1 MESLCR
7 FGPEIPNRGAES
19 LSESPDIVLCS
30 LQTVQEGEESVAG
43 FVATR
48 RSIRRGW
55 LGECF
60 LLHGKC
66 RFEINLCRFN
76 MFVTQP
82 QGDHRTV
89 DACLQ
94 KIHGHGVPQAVHS
107 YTFVF
112 QRRVI
117 PVFLRGEDLEILCGA
132 LRDDIAAEGSLQQFE
147 LL

>member
-7 FGPEIPNRGAES
+7 FGPEMPDRGAES

-30 LQTVQEGEESVAG
+30 LQTVQEGEKSVAG

-48 RSIRRGW
+48 RSIRRGC
-55 LGECF
+55 LGERF

-82 QGDHRTV
+82 QGYHRTI

-94 KIHGHGVPQAVHS
+94 KIHGHGVA
-107 YTFVF
+107 TM
-112 QRRVI
+112 
-117 PVFLRGEDLEILCGA
+117 
-132 LRDDIAAEGSLQQFE
+132 SLKTYAP
-147 LL
+147 LSTLPDYVG

>member
-7 FGPEIPNRGAES
+7 FGPEIPDRGAES

-48 RSIRRGW
+48 RSIRRGC

-66 RFEINLCRFN
+66 RFVHEDETIGRLDDYRPKNVPRMSQRLVDTSFGNFNGRDVAEARVQQNDAQNLLVEKLHIR
-76 MFVTQP
+76 
-82 QGDHRTV
+82 
-89 DACLQ
+89 A
-94 KIHGHGVPQAVHS
+94 
-107 YTFVF
+107 
-112 QRRVI
+112 
-117 PVFLRGEDLEILCGA
+117 
-132 LRDDIAAEGSLQQFE
+132 GSID
-147 LL
+147 